1 LAQNRQQLEI
11 DLRLNVDS
19 LNQGI
24 KQAKGDFQ
32 SYITSIKTAL
42 ANLPD
47 GRSALGKEFKAAK
60 QEAQELLKTL
70 RELSKSKNV
79 TQQQSLGAASQV
91 QTFGKNLANTT
102 DRALLEQNKAD
113 IRQMTLAQKQ
123 AYATTIQDD
132 TRYRKELQYTQQLI
146 REEYKKTEQANKAV
160 QAAEKQK
167 LTEQNKIIQQTE
179 EMVNRSITLR
189 YALYD
194 VASSLQSAST
204 AMLNYGR
211 AVFGAAIAQ
220 EKAFSQI
227 EKTQIDVPQ
236 QQLEALKKELVDL
249 STQIPRTFEEL
260 TSIGML
266 GAQLGIATSDIAKFT
281 EVVAKFST
289 ITGVT
294 VEETALAF
302 GRLASLLKVPAGEFE
317 NLGASIAQVGV
328 NGASTEQQI
337 LSTAKQIG
345 AVGNAAGFTAA
356 EVVGLASS
364 LASLGVAPEEARG
377 VLIPTFQQINR
388 AVRSFNQSTKQGN
401 ESLKIFSEIAGVS
414 AEEFTNLWSDKTSGG
429 AFDVFQK
436 FVVGLGNTDIS
447 KSLSRLGLDG
457 IRTSKGLT
465 ALGNN
470 AETMG
475 NQVREALEGF
485 GQATFLDE
493 SFAVTLDDISS
504 KLQMTQSAFEALL
517 ASFAGDETVLAGFGV
532 LLDLVTMLANK
543 LREISE
549 GSRVGSLILGVVSA
563 ATVALGLILQ
573 LVSAVA
579 IAAGGF
585 LALRVA
591 AVTAL
596 NNPATNSGLVT
607 MIAGLVGVRTA
618 ATTAAPAVAGVGV
631 AGTAAGAGLNATAVG
646 ATRAAIALRTLMA
659 STGVGALVVLLG
671 IALEKTINLL
681 FPIED
686 AAAGAGDGLND
697 FGDEADGAAKDTSTL
712 RSELDE
718 LLTLFNQTALAPYK
732 TEKALYDL
740 GNAMKSNG
748 KDFSA
753 FTEGGRTNMDALA
766 GVVEGLKNQ
775 ANGDAEET
783 YNLIWG
789 FMLALESQ
797 GIMTAEAYT
806 YLNGVMVQF
815 AGLAGGIGSMMP
827 VEFDLTSF
835 LAGLKGNLDSAGGAV
850 DTLADKVD
858 RLFAKLDQRVS
869 LMSSLDK
876 LKESLIDNGASFSVF
891 SESGRNNI
899 GALRSTIDQLAEA
912 SGNNKKKFSSDLNAL
927 KIAMVQAGVD
937 GGRALAIINKAIKST
952 GVNAKASRDSVR
964 DFAAALNTLDE
975 QRVVGVANAI
985 ERLSGSVMEYLN
997 ARWML
1002 ANTQLEIAAGWEDIA
1017 NSTRGA
1023 RDEIEDISAE
1033 LASFAAQ
1040 RGTLEY
1046 QLDIAL
1052 KYGDTLR
1059 ANELRAQIAELNQ
1072 SEAEAIANN
1081 QQQQEQEDPIAQL
1094 LEQQRALQAM
1104 LQSYVEIGSAEVISA
1119 RNKREAKEAIN
1130 GIVVEF
1136 ENQARAAGVS
1146 EANVIKY
1153 SAELRAAL
1161 KLARELAKPA
1171 KYKIDAD
1178 TKAAL
1183 DQIKDFASSAKAQ
1196 INSIP
1201 RTVTVSVNYVTT
1213 GTPAGT
1219 RSGPAVVTTDKPKTK
1234 KAMGGLITASN
1245 GGFIT
1250 GPGTGTSDSI
1260 PALLSDGEFVIRAAA
1275 VASYGL
1281 DFMNSLNNINVRPAV
1296 TGFGQVAQASS
1307 ETMVY
1312 LSPEDRLLLRQAID
1326 RPINLYTENARI
1338 AQSANSGNVLLA
1350 QRGQN

>member
-132 TRYRKELQYTQQLI
+132 SRYRKELSYTQKLI
-146 REEYKKTEQANKAV
+146 REEYKKTEQAIKQQEAVKKAEIA
-160 QAAEKQK
+160 Q
-167 LTEQNKIIQQTE
+167 QNKLLRQTE

-204 AMLNYGR
+204 GMINYGK
-211 AVFGAAIAQ
+211 AVFNAAIAQ
-220 EKAFSQI
+220 ETAFSRI
-227 EKTQIDVPQ
+227 EKTQVGAPQ
-236 QQLEALKKELVDL
+236 FDLDSLKRELVDL
-249 STQIPRTFEEL
+249 STQIPRTFDEL

-266 GAQLGIATSDIAKFT
+266 GAQLGIATKDIANFT

-302 GRLASLLKVPAGEFE
+302 GRLASLLNVPAGQFE

-345 AVGNAAGFTAA
+345 AVGNAAGFSAG
-356 EVVGLASS
+356 EVVGLASAM
-364 LASLGVAPEEARG
+364 ASLGIAPEEARG
-377 VLIPTFQQINR
+377 VLIPTFQEISR
-388 AVRSFNQSTKQGN
+388 AVRSFNSTTKEGN
-401 ESLKIFSEIAGVS
+401 ERLKTFSEVAGVS
-414 AEEFTNLWSDKTSGG
+414 AEEFVTLWSDKTGGG
-429 AFDVFQK
+429 AYDVFERFIQ
-436 FVVGLGNTDIS
+436 GLGNTDIA
-447 KSLSRLGLDG
+447 KSLDRLGLDG
-457 IRTSKGLT
+457 NRTSKGLT
-465 ALGNN
+465 A
-470 AETMG
+470 MG
-475 NQVREALEGF
+475 NSAEKMGDQVREAVEGF
-485 GQATFLDE
+485 GEATFLDA
-493 SFAVTLDDISS
+493 SFATTLEDISS
-504 KLQMTQSAFEALL
+504 KLKMTQSAVEALL
-517 ASFAGDETVLAGFGV
+517 ASFAGDKAVLGIFGII
-532 LLDLVTMLANK
+532 LDLVTMLANA
-543 LREISE
+543 LRDVAGS
-549 GSRVGSLILGVVSA
+549 SRVGSFIIGLGSA
-563 ATVALGLILQ
+563 AVIAIGFILQ
-573 LVSAVA
+573 LVSAIA
-579 IAAGGF
+579 IGVGGF
-585 LALRVA
+585 LALKVA
-591 AVTAL
+591 AASAL
-596 NNPATNSGLVT
+596 NNPAVNNGFVT
-607 MIAGLVGVRTA
+607 WLAGLVGVRNAA
-618 ATTAAPAVAGVGV
+618 ATAVPAVAALGPAGTV
-631 AGTAAGAGLNATAVG
+631 AGNGLRLTGIGAYFAAGGIRSL
-646 ATRAAIALRTLMA
+646 LA
-659 STGVGALVVLLG
+659 STGVGLLLVGLG

-686 AAAGAGDGLND
+686 AAKNGADGLD
-697 FGDEADGAAKDTSTL
+697 EFGDAADGAAKDTSTL

-718 LLTLFNQTALAPYK
+718 ILSRFNEVALAPYK
-732 TEKALYDL
+732 TQQALNDL
-740 GNAMKSNG
+740 GESMAKNG
-748 KDFSA
+748 KEFDAFSQ
-753 FTEGGRTNMDALA
+753 GGRTNM
-766 GVVEGLKNQ
+766 
-775 ANGDAEET
+775 
-783 YNLIWG
+783 
-789 FMLALESQ
+789 
-797 GIMTAEAYT
+797 EA
-806 YLNGVMVQF
+806 LNGVIEAIKDEANGSAQETYQALSGFMIALQSQGLVTTEVYEHLTDVMAQF
-815 AGLAGGIGSMMP
+815 AGAAPLGPFIP
-827 VEFDLTSF
+827 TEFDLTSF
-835 LAGLKGNLDSAGGAV
+835 LDGLEGGLDDAGGAV
-850 DTLADKVD
+850 DTLADKID

-1281 DFMNSLNNINVRPAV
+1281 DFMNSLNNMNVRPAV